1 MKQMK
6 QINVIVDLQFGS
18 TGKGLL
24 AGYLAE
30 TTKPD
35 TVITAWAAN
44 AGHTYI
50 NADGRK
56 FVHTML
62 ANGVVSPNL
71 KQVMIGAG
79 SLIDPVSL
87 LNEINACIDLLG
99 DDVKIYIHKNAAVI
113 EQRHRDE
120 ENEHLG
126 ANTRIGSTKKGCGAA
141 QIQRI
146 RRDPRDLNTFGYHY
160 DAETSIAVLKLCNSH
175 PNLIKIVDTDAW
187 LQALNQAEV
196 VQIEGAQGYSLS
208 MYHGMYPYT
217 TSRDV
222 TTAQVLADCGIPHTL
237 IKLVKVY
244 GTART
249 FPIRV
254 ANRYDENGKQVGYS
268 GDCYSDQEEI
278 TFEDLGQST
287 EFTTVT
293 KLPRRIFTFSA
304 AQIQEAAF
312 MCGVDVLFMNFI
324 NYCRTEEE
332 MREILTKSYES
343 IGAPELILGFGAT
356 VNDVVSIN
364 TDRDFR
370 VIEAEVTQ
378 MWGDSRAGRPLSCV
392 NGGAS
397 Q

>member
-1 MKQMK
+1 MK
-6 QINVIVDLQFGS
+6 QINIIVDLQFGS

-62 ANGVVSPNL
+62 ANGVVSPSL
-71 KQVMIGAG
+71 KRVMIGVG
-79 SLIDPVSL
+79 SIIDPVNL
-87 LNEINACIDLLG
+87 LNEIRACEDLLNG
-99 DDVKIYIHKNAAVI
+99 VDIYIHKNAAVI
-113 EQRHRDE
+113 DQRHRDE
-120 ENEHLG
+120 ENAHLG
-126 ANTRIGSTKKGCGAA
+126 ANTKIGSTKKGCGAA
-141 QIQRI
+141 QIHRI
-146 RRDPRDLNTFGYHY
+146 RRDPDDLNTFGALVESGTNV
-160 DAETSIAVLKLCNSH
+160 DINNLMEMVDSIKV
-175 PNLIKIVDTDAW
+175 VDTDGW
-187 LQALNQAEV
+187 LQVLTQADV

-208 MYHGMYPYT
+208 MYHGLYPYT

-222 TTAQVLADCGIPHTL
+222 STAQVLADCGIPFCMTP
-237 IKLVKVY
+237 IVKIY

-254 ANRYDENGKQVGYS
+254 ANRYDEDGKQIGYS
-268 GDCYSDQEEI
+268 GNCYSDQTEI

-287 EFTTVT
+287 ELTTVT

-304 AQIQEAAF
+304 QQIQEAAF
-312 MCGVDVLFMNFI
+312 MCGVHVLFMNFV
-324 NYCRTEEE
+324 NYCRTDEEL
-332 MREILTKSYES
+332 REVMGKSFGTIE
-343 IGAPELILGFGAT
+343 APELILGFGAT
-356 VNDVVSIN
+356 VNDVTTIDTS
-364 TDRDFR
+364 RD
-370 VIEAEVTQ
+370 VHVVEAEVTR
-378 MWGDSRAGRPLSCV
+378 MWENSRSGRPINYIEAVL
-392 NGGAS
+392 

>member
-1 MKQMK
+1 MK
-6 QINVIVDLQFGS
+6 QINIIVDLQFGS

-62 ANGVVSPNL
+62 ANGVVSPSL
-71 KQVMIGAG
+71 KRVMIGVG
-79 SLIDPVSL
+79 SIIDPVNL
-87 LNEINACIDLLG
+87 LNEIRACEDLLNG
-99 DDVKIYIHKNAAVI
+99 VDIYIHKNAAVI
-113 EQRHRDE
+113 DQRHRDE
-120 ENEHLG
+120 ENAHLG
-126 ANTRIGSTKKGCGAA
+126 ANTKIGSTKKGCGAA
-141 QIQRI
+141 QIHRI
-146 RRDPRDLNTFGYHY
+146 RRDPDDLNTFGALVESGTNV
-160 DAETSIAVLKLCNSH
+160 DINNLMEMVDSIKV
-175 PNLIKIVDTDAW
+175 VDTDGW
-187 LQALNQAEV
+187 LQVLTQADV

-208 MYHGMYPYT
+208 MYHGLYPYT

-222 TTAQVLADCGIPHTL
+222 STAQVLADCGIPFCMTP
-237 IKLVKVY
+237 IVKIY

-254 ANRYDENGKQVGYS
+254 ANRYDEDGKQIGYS
-268 GDCYSDQEEI
+268 GNCYSDQTEI

-287 EFTTVT
+287 ELTTVT

-304 AQIQEAAF
+304 QQIQEAAF
-312 MCGVDVLFMNFI
+312 MCGVHVLFMNFV
-324 NYCRTEEE
+324 NYCRTDEEL
-332 MREILTKSYES
+332 REVMGKSFGTIE
-343 IGAPELILGFGAT
+343 APELILGFGAT
-356 VNDVVSIN
+356 VNDVTTIDTS
-364 TDRDFR
+364 RD
-370 VIEAEVTQ
+370 VHVVEAEVTR
-378 MWGDSRAGRPLSCV
+378 MWENSRSGRPINYIEEVL
-392 NGGAS
+392 

>member
-1 MKQMK
+1 MK

-50 NADGRK
+50 NAEGRK

-71 KQVMIGAG
+71 QRIMIGVG
-79 SLIDPVSL
+79 SIIDPVNL
-87 LNEINACIDLLG
+87 LDEICQCSDLIG
-99 DDVKIYIHKNAAVI
+99 DHVKIYVHRNAAVI
-113 EQRHRDE
+113 DQRHRDE
-120 ENEHLG
+120 ENVHLG
-126 ANTRIGSTKKGCGAA
+126 ANTKIGSTKKGCGAA
-141 QIQRI
+141 QIHRI
-146 RRDPRDLNTFGYHY
+146 RRDPDDLNTFGAL
-160 DAETSIAVLKLCNSH
+160 AEAGT
-175 PNLIKIVDTDAW
+175 
-187 LQALNQAEV
+187 NQAINDLIDKCGVKVVSTYEWLRVLIHADV
-196 VQIEGAQGYSLS
+196 VQVEGAQGYSLS

-222 TTAQVLADCGIPHTL
+222 TTAQVLADCGIPHRMAS
-237 IKLVKVY
+237 IVKVY

-254 ANRYDENGKQVGYS
+254 ANRFDDDGKQVGYS
-268 GDCYSDQEEI
+268 GNCYHDQEEI

-287 EFTTVT
+287 ELTTVT
-293 KLPRRIFTFSA
+293 KLPRRIFTFST

-312 MCGVDVLFMNFI
+312 MCGVHVLFMNFV
-324 NYCRTEEE
+324 NYCRTAEE
-332 MREILTKSYES
+332 MYDIMSKSFGVIE
-343 IGAPELILGFGAT
+343 ATELILGFGAT
-356 VNDVVSIN
+356 IKDVVEIN
-364 TDRDFR
+364 GNRDGEK
-370 VIEAEVTQ
+370 VEAEIAA
-378 MWGDSRAGRPLSCV
+378 MWQNSRSGRPIDYVEGVL
-392 NGGAS
+392 

>member
-1 MKQMK
+1 MK

-50 NADGRK
+50 DAKGRK

-62 ANGVVSPNL
+62 ANGIVSPNL
-71 KQVMIGAG
+71 KRVMIGAG
-79 SLIDPVSL
+79 SIIDPVNL
-87 LNEINACIDLLG
+87 LNEIGQCSDLIG
-99 DDVKIYIHKNAAVI
+99 DHVKIYVHRNAAVI
-113 EQRHRDE
+113 DQRHRDE

-126 ANTRIGSTKKGCGAA
+126 ANTKIGSTKKGCGAA
-141 QIQRI
+141 QIHRI
-146 RRDPRDLNTFGYHY
+146 RRDPDNLNTFGALVESGTNP
-160 DAETSIAVLKLCNSH
+160 DINKLMEMVDSIKV
-175 PNLIKIVDTDAW
+175 VDTDGW
-187 LQALNQAEV
+187 LQVLHHADV

-222 TTAQVLADCGIPHTL
+222 TTAQVLADCGIPHRMTP
-237 IKLVKVY
+237 IVKVY

-254 ANRYDENGKQVGYS
+254 ANRFDDDGKQVGYS
-268 GDCYSDQEEI
+268 GNCYHDQEEI
-278 TFEDLGQST
+278 TFGSLGQPP
-287 EFTTVT
+287 ELTTVT
-293 KLPRRIFTFSA
+293 KLPRRIFTFSTD
-304 AQIQEAAF
+304 QIQEAAF
-312 MCGVDVLFMNFI
+312 MCGVHVLFMNFV
-324 NYCRTEEE
+324 NYCRTAEE
-332 MREILTKSYES
+332 MHDIMSKSFGVIE
-343 IGAPELILGFGAT
+343 APELILGFGAT
-356 VNDVVSIN
+356 INDVVEIN
-364 TDRDFR
+364 CDRGRDGEK
-370 VIEAEVTQ
+370 VKAEVTA
-378 MWGDSRAGRPLSCV
+378 MWQNSRSGRPIDYVEGVL
-392 NGGAS
+392 

>member
-1 MKQMK
+1 MK

-50 NADGRK
+50 NAEGRK

-71 KQVMIGAG
+71 QRIMIGVG
-79 SLIDPVSL
+79 SIIDPVNL
-87 LNEINACIDLLG
+87 LNEIGQCSDLIG
-99 DDVKIYIHKNAAVI
+99 DHVKIYVHRNAAVI
-113 EQRHRDE
+113 DQRHRDE
-120 ENEHLG
+120 ENVHLG
-126 ANTRIGSTKKGCGAA
+126 ANTKIGSTKKGCGAA
-141 QIQRI
+141 QIHRI
-146 RRDPRDLNTFGYHY
+146 RRDPDDLNTFGAL
-160 DAETSIAVLKLCNSH
+160 AEAGTNQAIND
-175 PNLIKIVDTDAW
+175 LIDKCDIKVVSTDEW
-187 LQALNQAEV
+187 LQVLVQADM

-222 TTAQVLADCGIPHTL
+222 TTAQVLADCGIPHCMTP
-237 IKLVKVY
+237 IVKVY

-254 ANRYDENGKQVGYS
+254 ANRFDDDGKQVGYS
-268 GDCYSDQEEI
+268 GNCYPDQEEI
-278 TFEDLGQST
+278 TFGGLGQPT
-287 EFTTVT
+287 ELTTVT
-293 KLPRRIFTFSA
+293 KLPRRIFTFST

-312 MCGVDVLFMNFI
+312 MCGVHVLFMNFV
-324 NYCRTEEE
+324 NYCRTAEE
-332 MREILTKSYES
+332 MYDIMGKSFGM
-343 IGAPELILGFGAT
+343 IKAPELILGFGAT
-356 VNDVVSIN
+356 IKDVVEIN
-364 TDRDFR
+364 CDRDGEK
-370 VIEAEVTQ
+370 VGAEITA
-378 MWGDSRAGRPLSCV
+378 MWQNSRSGRPIDYV
-392 NGGAS
+392 EGAL